1 MKRLLSFI
9 LVLVFMIGFPLSA
22 DAVYYDRAGN
32 PIQPKTR
39 PSQTPPKTSPE
50 IPDIFIKLSR
60 RQGQTQQVDY
70 ILEYECKVD
79 AVNLYMGETLYTC
92 NNGLRF
98 WSYIN
103 IDPSLI
109 SLKAKNKKKTDD
121 RFDDSAYIASMMRSN
136 P

>member
-1 MKRLLSFI
+1 MKKLLSFI

-32 PIQPKTR
+32 PIQPKTH
-39 PSQTPPKTSPE
+39 PQTPPKTSPE
-50 IPDIFIKLSR
+50 TPDIFIKLSQ

-79 AVNLYMGETLYTC
+79 AVNLYRGETLYTC

-121 RFDDSAYIASMMRSN
+121 QFDDSAYIASMMMGMVN
-136 P
+136 